1 MNKLAKELVRIA
13 EEIGA
18 TDYNAELKKILQQ
31 IIKNVDAMELYRK
44 EVNKYIDSA
53 VDFASTEDEDGLK
66 LEDDMK
72 VALIREKKMYNP
84 TSIRFG
90 SVLGMYKNIL
100 DDLILQLKENN
111 RIKSV
116 GQYAVEK
123 SDEEVKN
130 MLEKFFNEWVGKIA
144 QIVDMIHVDRGNN
157 LGFIDEF
164 VNETEKCLNRIKW
177 LFGRA
182 KEVSMEI
189 EQSVY

>member
-13 EEIGA
+13 EEIGV
-18 TDYNAELKKILQQ
+18 TDYNAELKKILEQ

-53 VDFASTEDEDGLK
+53 VDFAVTEDEDGLK

-72 VALIREKKMYNP
+72 VVLIREKKMYNP

-90 SVLGMYKNIL
+90 SVLGMYRNIL

-144 QIVDMIHVDRGNN
+144 QIVDMIHVDRGIN
-157 LGFIDEF
+157 LGSIDEF
-164 VNETEKCLNRIKW
+164 VNETEKCLKRIKW

-182 KEVSMEI
+182 KEVAMEI